1 MASNSPRRTA
11 LSPAPSSNSSPLSRL
26 QSIANQMAPISTTSF
41 PAEVVPQAPE
51 DPLFGLMRAYKAD
64 QSPNKVDLVR
74 GILPPL
80 CSVCPANVA
89 VGADMTT
96 PGNWSVPGR
105 QCEAVG
111 SAGGQEGEFFFFFF
125 VFFFFNGVRLL
136 HRQQQ
141 LKPGTLAARTYAGAC
156 SPARV
161 SNLFAP
167 PKAPPNSPPHPAFLG
182 GPTLVP
188 ACRHSWMLRASSL
201 WRRPSPRCRSNPVL

>member
-111 SAGGQEGEFFFFFF
+111 SAGGQEGEFFFF
-125 VFFFFNGVRLL
+125 LL
-136 HRQQQ
+136 LQWCPTFASPAAAQAGDFGSPHLCRRMLSCARQQP
-141 LKPGTLAARTYAGAC
+141 LCPSKSSPKF
-156 SPARV
+156 SPAPRFPRRPHA
-161 SNLFAP
+161 SPGLQTFMDAASFFSLAP
-167 PKAPPNSPPHPAFLG
+167 PLP
-182 GPTLVP
+182 
-188 ACRHSWMLRASSL
+188 
-201 WRRPSPRCRSNPVL
+201 